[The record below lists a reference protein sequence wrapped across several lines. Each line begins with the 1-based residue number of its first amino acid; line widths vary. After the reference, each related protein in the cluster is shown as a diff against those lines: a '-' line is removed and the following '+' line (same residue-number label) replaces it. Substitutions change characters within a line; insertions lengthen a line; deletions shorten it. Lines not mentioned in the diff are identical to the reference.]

1 LISPEDILKLLPH
14 RYPMLLI
21 DKVLELDAEAVS
33 IVAIKNVTRNEP
45 FFNGHFPD
53 RPIMP
58 GVMMIEAMAQAALLC
73 IFGLKLA
80 EPTADFM
87 FAGIEQ
93 AKFRRAVVPGDQLR
107 IEVKLLRHRS
117 FLWKVDCVVKVE
129 DETAVEAVLTA
140 HVIEPRAKS

>member
-1 LISPEDILKLLPH
+1 MISPEEILELLPH

-21 DKVLELDAEAVS
+21 DKVLELDTEAVS

-53 RPIMP
+53 NPIMP

-73 IFGLKLA
+73 IFGTKLA
-80 EPTADFM
+80 DPSAEFR

-140 HVIEPRAKS
+140 HVIEAPSES